1 MKRFQCGC
9 GAPIFFDNH
18 QCLQC
23 GARVGFDPESMRM
36 VPVEQHADLAYCSN
50 RDHGVCNWLQ
60 PAESEDNLCRACQ
73 FNRTIPNLDLPHNT
87 ERWAALE
94 RAKKRLFYSLYQL
107 GLPMADG
114 WQAGS
119 QGLLFDFLD
128 DARTQP
134 ETYPD
139 TFITSGFAEGVIT
152 INVLEAD
159 DVARTAAQAEL
170 RERYRTLL
178 GHFRHESGHYFWSL
192 LSEDEKATSLFAD
205 LFGDANAE
213 YRASLDRYYE
223 QGPPVDWEQRYIS
236 AYASSHPLEDWAE
249 TWSHYLLMHDALET
263 AHAHR
268 LIDTP
273 PLSSA
278 LVERISQWQ
287 AVSVGL
293 NEMNQ
298 SVGREDAYPFVI
310 SAQVHNKLAYV
321 DAMISRLRTLQ

>member
-1 MKRFQCGC
+1 MKRFQCSC

-50 RDHGVCNWLQ
+50 RDHGVCNWLR
-60 PAESEDNLCRACQ
+60 PAQSEDDLCRACQ

-107 GLPMADG
+107 GLPMTDG
-114 WQAGS
+114 WQGGS

-139 TFITSGFAEGVIT
+139 TFITSGFAKGEIT

-159 DVARTAAQAEL
+159 DVARIAAQAEL

-192 LSEDEKATSLFAD
+192 LLEDEKATSLFAD

-213 YRASLDRYYE
+213 YR
-223 QGPPVDWEQRYIS
+223 P
-236 AYASSHPLEDWAE
+236 
-249 TWSHYLLMHDALET
+249 
-263 AHAHR
+263 
-268 LIDTP
+268 
-273 PLSSA
+273 
-278 LVERISQWQ
+278 
-287 AVSVGL
+287 
-293 NEMNQ
+293 
-298 SVGREDAYPFVI
+298 
-310 SAQVHNKLAYV
+310 
-321 DAMISRLRTLQ
+321 

>member
-1 MKRFQCGC
+1 M
-9 GAPIFFDNH
+9 
-18 QCLQC
+18 
-23 GARVGFDPESMRM
+23 
-36 VPVEQHADLAYCSN
+36 
-50 RDHGVCNWLQ
+50 
-60 PAESEDNLCRACQ
+60 
-73 FNRTIPNLDLPHNT
+73 
-87 ERWAALE
+87 
-94 RAKKRLFYSLYQL
+94 
-107 GLPMADG
+107 
-114 WQAGS
+114 
-119 QGLLFDFLD
+119 FDFLD

-213 YRASLDRYYE
+213 YRASLGRYYE
-223 QGPPVDWEQRYIS
+223 HGPPADWEQRYIS

-263 AHAHR
+263 AHAHH

-273 PLSSA
+273 PLSCA
-278 LVERISQWQ
+278 LVERVTQWQ